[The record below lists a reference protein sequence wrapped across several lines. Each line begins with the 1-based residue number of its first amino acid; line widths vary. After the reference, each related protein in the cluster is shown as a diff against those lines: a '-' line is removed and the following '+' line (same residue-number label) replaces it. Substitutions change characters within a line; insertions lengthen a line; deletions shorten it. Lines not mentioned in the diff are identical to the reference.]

1 MKSVSPL
8 QLRRLQT
15 LYSAALARAL
25 GGDGSREARLQWA
38 STSINR
44 SIDSFSDL
52 TSSEAN
58 FLIDNLQ
65 TELGQA
71 FELAIPGRLE
81 RDRAQAAGT
90 EGRKSQRR
98 DVTTLAS
105 SDDLKRVNDAV
116 SRLSWTQDQFE
127 RWLRSSSS
135 PLKGSTA
142 IRTLRD
148 ANRVWW
154 ALKNMLKREGKW
166 NAARSA

>member
-1 MKSVSPL
+1 MKLISST

-15 LYSAALARAL
+15 LYSAALTRDL
-25 GGDGSREARLQWA
+25 GGDGSREARLKWA
-38 STSINR
+38 SEGAGR
-44 SIDSFSDL
+44 SIDSFSNL
-52 TSSEAN
+52 TSAEAN

-71 FELAIPGRLE
+71 FEPAIFARLD

-90 EGRKSQRR
+90 EGRNGQRP

-105 SDDLKRVNDAV
+105 ADDLRRVHDAV
-116 SRLSWTQDQFE
+116 SRLAWTQEQFE

-142 IRTLRD
+142 IRTLGD

-154 ALKNMLKREGKW
+154 ALKNMLKRGGKW

>member
-15 LYSAALARAL
+15 LYSAALARDL

-71 FELAIPGRLE
+71 FEPALHGRLD

-90 EGRKSQRR
+90 EGRKTGRH
-98 DVTTLAS
+98 DVTTLACT
-105 SDDLKRVNDAV
+105 DDLRRVNEAV
-116 SRLSWTQDQFE
+116 ARLGWTQDRFE

-135 PLKGSTA
+135 PLRGSTA
-142 IRTLRD
+142 IRTLGD

-154 ALKNMLKREGKW
+154 ALKNMLKRDGKW